1 MRTFTEEE
9 IKAMEIV
16 KGIFRS
22 EDRSFISENC
32 PKSAGEQSPLYT
44 ADCAADVLEELIKTN
59 NKQEWNLPSVEVTV
73 AAVVKMN
80 ELIKLLA
87 DNGQCLGFDEDSD
100 TLFIA
105 PKGLQWDNTGAHED
119 ATKGMR
125 WGKAGDNQDD
135 FVPVTAEELEYR
147 SQNYNLCSGKICFVH
162 PSDSSEYL
170 EKCGL
175 RKKK

>member
-32 PKSAGEQSPLYT
+32 HKSAGEQSPLYT
-44 ADCAADVLEELIKTN
+44 ADCAADVLAELIKTN
-59 NKQEWNLPSVEVTV
+59 NKQKWNLPSIEVTV

-87 DNGQCLGFDEDSD
+87 DNGQCLGFDDDSD

-105 PKGLQWDNTGAHED
+105 PKGLQWDNTGAHEEEL
-119 ATKGMR
+119 
-125 WGKAGDNQDD
+125 
-135 FVPVTAEELEYR
+135 VPVTAEELEYR
-147 SQNYNLCSGKICFVH
+147 SENYNLCSGKICFVR
-162 PSDSSEYL
+162 PNDGSESL
-170 EKCGL
+170 KKNGL